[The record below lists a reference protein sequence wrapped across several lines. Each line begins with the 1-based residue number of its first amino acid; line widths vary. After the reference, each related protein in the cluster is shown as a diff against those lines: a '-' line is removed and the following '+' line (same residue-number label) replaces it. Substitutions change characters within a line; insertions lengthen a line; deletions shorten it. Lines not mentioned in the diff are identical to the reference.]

1 MNAKTSFFNKHIFFN
16 TLKKT
21 LPYCIT
27 VSVIC
32 FLFSFYSMND
42 FMTRGFFWDII
53 PEKLTNTQVINF
65 CTYQF
70 AISEFCKFAM
80 IVYSFIISVVVF
92 SYLFNHKLCKT
103 IHALPLTRTSMFV
116 SNAIAGFVAIIIP
129 YIVATITVGI
139 YALCTGH
146 SFFSAFIAL
155 GIDIGFSFIFYS
167 IGILAV
173 MLTGHILAIPIMF
186 IFLNFGFFA
195 IENLTIVVTHSM
207 LFGFN
212 EYSGIGHIIFTPIVY
227 LFTYLT
233 PDSSFNWNS
242 FIKLTISEKALI
254 VFGIYIVLAL
264 VLLVV
269 SGILYKF
276 KKLENQGDPITIKKI
291 QPFFHYCLTII
302 TGIIL
307 TLIISAVFAIMD
319 DAYYYNFSDK
329 LVLFVIFLMSSVIC
343 FYILKMFINKTIRV
357 FKNINWGLF
366 VYGGISIII
375 FGIIAFDLLGFETK
389 IPKTD
394 KIATVKMS
402 VDDDYSIYTDD
413 EENINKILAI
423 HGDIIDNKNEIIDSW
438 NNFENDSDDIGNY
451 RHIRIEYTKDNGSK
465 LVRYYPIYQSE
476 QNSPESI
483 NDLFD
488 SAFELINSSE
498 AIYSTL
504 QMAKNIEDINID
516 EVMPSILNNTTT
528 NNGEPPIETAPD
540 SDSQYRSWYV
550 PEEYNDN
557 FQKALLDDARLGNL
571 KYAIDEDEDYAYR
584 TTLFITDDNDYC
596 YIGYK
601 ITDKCVN
608 TLKVIEEVIEY
619 INENNE
625 ED

>member
-27 VSVIC
+27 ISVIC
-32 FLFSFYSMND
+32 FLFSFYSIKD
-42 FMTRGFFWDII
+42 FISGRFFWDII
-53 PEKLTNTQVINF
+53 PDQLTNSQVINF

-70 AISEFCKFAM
+70 ATSEFCKFSM
-80 IVYSFIISVVVF
+80 FVYSFIISVVVF

-139 YALCTGH
+139 YALCMGH

-155 GIDIGFSFIFYS
+155 GIDIGFSLIFYS

-195 IENLTIVVTHSM
+195 IENLTIIVTHSM

-212 EYSGIGHIIFTPIVY
+212 EYSEMGHIIFTPIVY
-227 LFTYLT
+227 LFSYLT
-233 PDSSFNWNS
+233 PDTSYNWNS
-242 FIKLTISEKALI
+242 LNKLIISDKTLI
-254 VFGIYIVLAL
+254 VFAIYIVLAL

-269 SGILYKF
+269 SGIIYKF

-302 TGIIL
+302 SGFIL
-307 TLIISAVFAIMD
+307 TLIISAVFEIVD
-319 DAYYYNFSDK
+319 DIYYFHFSDK
-329 LVLFVIFLMSSVIC
+329 LVLFVIFLISSVIC

-366 VYGGISIII
+366 VYGCISIII
-375 FGIIAFDLLGFETK
+375 FGIIAFDLLGFESN

-402 VDDDYSIYTDD
+402 VDDYSIYTDD

-423 HGDIIDNKNEIIDSW
+423 HDDIIDNKNEIIDTW
-438 NNFENDSDDIGNY
+438 NNFRNDSDDIGNY

-465 LVRYYPIYQSE
+465 LVRYYPIYQSL
-476 QNSPESI
+476 QKSPESI

-498 AIYSTL
+498 AIISTL
-504 QMAKNIEDINID
+504 QMTKDLESINID
-516 EVMPSILNNTTT
+516 EVIPNLSNNTTS
-528 NNGEPPIETAPD
+528 NNSEPPIEAAPD
-540 SDSQYRSWYV
+540 SDSECRTWFV

-571 KYAIDEDEDYAYR
+571 QYAIDADEDYAYHI
-584 TTLFITDDNDYC
+584 TLYINDNNDYRHLA
-596 YIGYK
+596 YK